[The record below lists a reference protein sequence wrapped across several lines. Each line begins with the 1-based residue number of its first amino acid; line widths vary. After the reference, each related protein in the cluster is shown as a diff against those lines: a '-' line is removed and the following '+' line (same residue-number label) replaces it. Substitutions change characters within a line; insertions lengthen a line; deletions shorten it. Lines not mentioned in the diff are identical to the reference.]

1 MSSTATAGP
10 REDSALW
17 IRDKRFDLLF
27 LTLSGVLV
35 FLPYVSYGFL
45 KKMGV
50 SEGTSSLIVGL
61 SVTVLVG
68 GPHMYSTYLRTAFE
82 PRFRKRWGLL
92 AYLPLVLIPTLVILG
107 SVYAFI
113 LLLTGFFL
121 WASLHVTHQAQYIS
135 ETYRMRAGGP
145 VRAIDRWLDG
155 AVILG
160 ALYLMAMYKFVEDRF
175 ALGDAVLLFPNFL
188 KHRVVAVAF
197 TAGYAA
203 FFLFYVAR
211 TLREIRRGETSW
223 PRLLFMTTTV
233 AMAFVVPIFDNLD
246 ISFQGF
252 NTWHSLQYLALT
264 WFMLGRE
271 AETGRIGSNLTRAL
285 AGKENTRKFYF
296 SMIGATFSA
305 GVIYLILWKGLNFPQ
320 DKSYYVVVLSFLL
333 VHYFYDHILF
343 RDFEPLQPIRGRE
356 SIAA

>member
-1 MSSTATAGP
+1 MSSTTTAGP
-10 REDSALW
+10 AEDSALW
-17 IRDKRFDLLF
+17 IRDRRFDLIF

-35 FLPYVSYGFL
+35 FFPYLSYGL
-45 KKMGV
+45 LQKLGV
-50 SEGTSSLIVGL
+50 SEATSSLIVGL
-61 SVTVLVG
+61 SVTLLVG

-92 AYLPLVLIPTLVILG
+92 AYLPLILIPTLVVIG
-107 SVYAFI
+107 SMYAFI

-121 WASLHVTHQAQYIS
+121 WASLHVTHQAQFIS
-135 ETYRMRAGGP
+135 ETYRMRAGGK
-145 VRAIDRWLDG
+145 VRVLDRWLDG

-160 ALYLMAMYKFVEDRF
+160 ALYVMAMYKFVADKF
-175 ALGDAVLLFPNFL
+175 ALGDSVLLFPSFL
-188 KHRVVAVAF
+188 KYRWVAVAF
-197 TAGYAA
+197 TVGYAA
-203 FFLFYVAR
+203 FFVFYVAR
-211 TLREIRRGETSW
+211 TLGEIRRGETSW
-223 PRLLFMTTTV
+223 PRLLFMIMTV

-246 ISFQGF
+246 MSFQGF

-271 AETGRIGSNLTRAL
+271 ADTGRIGSGLARAL
-285 AGKENTRKFYF
+285 AGRENTKKFYL
-296 SMIGATFSA
+296 SMIGATVSA

-356 SIAA
+356 RVAA

>member
-1 MSSTATAGP
+1 MSSTAMAGP
-10 REDSALW
+10 GEDSALW
-17 IRDKRFDLLF
+17 IRDRRFDLIF

-35 FLPYVSYGFL
+35 FFPYLSYGFL
-45 KKMGV
+45 KGLGV
-50 SEGTSSLIVGL
+50 SEATSSLIVGL
-61 SVTVLVG
+61 SVTLLVG

-82 PRFRKRWGLL
+82 PRFRKRYGFF
-92 AYLPLVLIPTLVILG
+92 AYLPLILIPTLVVIG
-107 SVYAFI
+107 SMYAFI

-135 ETYRMRAGGP
+135 ETYRMRSGGP
-145 VRAIDRWLDG
+145 VRALDRWLDG

-160 ALYLMAMYKFVEDRF
+160 ALYVMAMYKFVSDRF
-175 ALGDAVLLFPNFL
+175 ALGDSVLFFPSFL
-188 KHRVVAVAF
+188 KYRWVAVAF
-197 TAGYAA
+197 TVGYAL

-211 TLREIRRGETSW
+211 TFGEIRRGETSW
-223 PRLLFMTTTV
+223 PRLLFMLMTV
-233 AMAFVVPIFDNLD
+233 GMAFVVPIFDNLD
-246 ISFQGF
+246 MSFQGF

-271 AETGRIGSNLTRAL
+271 ADTGRIGSGLARAL
-285 AGKENTRKFYF
+285 AGRENTKKFYF
-296 SMIGATFSA
+296 SMIGATLSA

-356 SIAA
+356 RVAA